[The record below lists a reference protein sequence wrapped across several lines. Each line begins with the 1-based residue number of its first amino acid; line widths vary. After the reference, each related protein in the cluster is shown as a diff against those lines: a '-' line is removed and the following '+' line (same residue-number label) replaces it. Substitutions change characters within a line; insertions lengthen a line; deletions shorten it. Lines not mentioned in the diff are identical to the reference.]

1 MALGDARRA
10 SGKAMEAAR
19 KAIGQTNEA
28 ERRDSGK
35 AMEASRRG
43 TTVDDINA
51 VVAPSRSA
59 KTLPEV
65 QARGGVPTTSGTADF
80 KPRPAATT
88 GGGIASPLKEVT
100 QNVDSSGSVT
110 TDGSGKAVPR
120 REYWTTGL
128 TSSDGLFI
136 LPAIKTLNMTDANG
150 AAVQFQLADPNGT
163 VATKVAT

>member
-10 SGKAMEAAR
+10 SGKALEAAR

-35 AMEASRRG
+35 ALEASRRG

-51 VVAPSRSA
+51 VVAPPRAA
-59 KTLPEV
+59 KSLPEV
-65 QARGGVPTTSGTADF
+65 QARGAVPTTSGSADF
-80 KPRPAATT
+80 KPRPAAST

-100 QNVDSSGSVT
+100 QKIDSGGNVT
-110 TDGSGKAVPR
+110 TDGSGKTVPK
-120 REYWTTGL
+120 REYWPAGL

-136 LPAIKTLNMTDANG
+136 LPAVKTLNMTDANG